1 MKEKKDCENF
11 NRVLNVVLNN
21 MKSYERER
29 TLDIGEELDKR
40 ISETMTLYCDY
51 TFSINENGLKL
62 VDKERHDKDFNQVKL
77 ENTPLNVGDSFVLE
91 LDEDSCM
98 FFRRVAHG
106 QG

>member
-1 MKEKKDCENF
+1 MKEKKDCENL
-11 NRVLNVVLNN
+11 NRVLSVVLNN

-51 TFSINENGLKL
+51 TFSINETGLKL